1 MPIHKMTPGSRE
13 RHSDDTFRDDS
24 SPKKF
29 AANDANV
36 LKNVTITATDP
47 VTEGRNLAG
56 TIGKEALA
64 AYKAGDTGKA
74 QDLKD
79 QQQDIRRDVEDMEF
93 ARKKKNK

>member
-1 MPIHKMTPGSRE
+1 MAYKTKPGSRE
-13 RHSDDTFRDDS
+13 RHSDDIFRDDS

-56 TIGKEALA
+56 SIGKDALA
-64 AYKAGDTGKA
+64 AYKAGDIDRA
-74 QDLKD
+74 NALKD
-79 QQQDIRRDVEDMEF
+79 QQQEIRRDVENMEF
-93 ARKKKNK
+93 HRSKKNK